1 FEYVRVGREVRAIT
15 EAGFICGKGCMQVQ
29 SSRLAMDRLG
39 DCLEDLSKDPRFTFA
54 KNGKTYFGQVYFRKE
69 TEPYMAIAMR
79 AGREGAGVTAVEVN
93 LKFIWEVVQQ
103 IKVGKKGPAYV
114 VDGRGR
120 LVAHPDISL
129 VLQKTDLSM

>member
-1 FEYVRVGREVRAIT
+1 MASAAFKVASGGRA
-15 EAGFICGKGCMQVQ
+15 
-29 SSRLAMDRLG
+29 
-39 DCLEDLSKDPRFTFA
+39 
-54 KNGKTYFGQVYFRKE
+54 YFGEVYFRKE

-103 IKVGKKGPAYV
+103 IKIGKKGHAYV

-120 LVAHPDISL
+120 LVAHPDNSL
-129 VLQKTDLSM
+129 VLQKTELSNFTMREVEVLDHSGDAGQGSTRTRFKCAELE